1 MKNLLLFFPDC
12 PFNEDNGAGIY
23 FKNIIR
29 FLNKYYDVNIFCLV
43 GRYNINNEQKTFING
58 INNITIIHPLDK
70 TEYKTIQKNIKHNK
84 MCYTR
89 DNRHVFGYYKKYIVP
104 KRTPI
109 ICISHW
115 YILINKIINEYSID
129 YTFIRDSSFLFY
141 YNQLCVYEQ
150 FKIKN
155 VYFINV
161 PPVLNHTYYNTCT
174 RDPLIYNDYTKY
186 LKNNPL
192 YESILI
198 TPCVSSKLF
207 RKNIYLPPMIFNND
221 SERNI
226 TTNIVIEN
234 IDISKNIVIENTDIS
249 KNTIIS
255 FTGSLV
261 DAQEIIQVINA
272 FDRALTD
279 KVLTNNFILNIT
291 GKDLFTPK
299 YSHRLKKAYLTS
311 KNKDNIVINIS
322 KEGIE
327 QDIIKNIIEKS
338 ILCIRLDTTRE
349 VISTKVLNYIKAK
362 KPIIL
367 QNLFVHKFL
376 FGKDYPFYV
385 GTNIQNCENK
395 IYEIFKKLNKQ
406 NINKAITLI
415 EKAYNKV
422 NDEYLYNKNLKLKR
436 MLGERPLW
444 TYTQNINHEYFT
456 FKNLKWN
463 ERKYDDIAEEEAEL
477 KGGEPGAER
486 KEVKWMKEDNISK
499 KSRDNRR
506 RKKPAVGMESLSEKT
521 QEPSEI
527 PSAKEDFVA
536 ASQFQGANA
545 EEKDV
550 GKQWNMGS
558 KNPYTGMKKLGKNEK
573 IVNPHTGKKD
583 NNISKKENNNNR
595 KQYFHKKAL
604 ITHQGGRFKAATN
617 NTRNLPFMYG
627 NFKKK
632 LG

>member
-1 MKNLLLFFPDC
+1 MKNILLFFPDC

-43 GRYNINNEQKTFING
+43 GRYNINNEQKTFINS
-58 INNITIIHPLDK
+58 INNVTIIHPLDEK
-70 TEYKTIQKNIKHNK
+70 EYKTIQNSINQNKNWYN
-84 MCYTR
+84 R
-89 DNRHVFGYYKKYIVP
+89 DNYQVFGHYKRYIVI
-104 KRTPI
+104 KKNPI
-109 ICISHW
+109 VCISHW

-129 YTFIRDSSFLFY
+129 YTFIRDSRFLFY

-161 PPVLNHTYYNTCT
+161 PPVLNHTYYNILTGE
-174 RDPLIYNDYTKY
+174 PLIYNDYKKY

-198 TPCVSSKLF
+198 TPCVSSELF
-207 RKNIYLPPMIFNND
+207 RQNIYLPPMIFNND
-221 SERNI
+221 TERNI
-226 TTNIVIEN
+226 NTNTTIKNIDISKNTVIEN
-234 IDISKNIVIENTDIS
+234 MDISKNIVIENMDISKNIVIENMDIS
-249 KNTIIS
+249 KNTVIS

-279 KVLTNNFILNIT
+279 KVLTNNFILNVT
-291 GKDLFTPK
+291 GKDMFTPD
-299 YSHRLKKAYLTS
+299 YLHRLKKTHLTI

-322 KEGIE
+322 KEGI
-327 QDIIKNIIEKS
+327 QPDIIKNIIEKS

-376 FGKDYPFYV
+376 FGNDYPFY
-385 GTNIQNCENK
+385 TEKNIQNCENV

-406 NINKAITLI
+406 NINKAITLV

-436 MLGERPLW
+436 MLGERPFW
-444 TYTQNINHEYFT
+444 MCKQNIKHEYFI
-456 FKNLKWN
+456 FKHLKWIKRKYNDIDWNKNLN
-463 ERKYDDIAEEEAEL
+463 Q
-477 KGGEPGAER
+477 
-486 KEVKWMKEDNISK
+486 N
-499 KSRDNRR
+499 N
-506 RKKPAVGMESLSEKT
+506 
-521 QEPSEI
+521 
-527 PSAKEDFVA
+527 
-536 ASQFQGANA
+536 N
-545 EEKDV
+545 
-550 GKQWNMGS
+550 
-558 KNPYTGMKKLGKNEK
+558 NEK
-573 IVNPHTGKKD
+573 Q
-583 NNISKKENNNNR
+583 ENNNNK
-595 KQYFHKKAL
+595 KQENNNNKKKTYFKKAL
-604 ITHQGGRFKAATN
+604 LTPKQSETN
-617 NTRNLPFMYG
+617 NNSHDINNKNYNRLSMFGNLRKY
-627 NFKKK
+627 
-632 LG
+632 